1 MRVEYDHYS
10 KQCPSY
16 PTPPI
21 HQEDKE
27 TLLHRICTT
36 VQWMQDST
44 RKEEEGKQ
52 KEKAR
57 AEASEVRAVR

>member
-21 HQEDKE
+21 HPVDQED
-27 TLLHRICTT
+27 LMDRIRGSLEV
-36 VQWMQDST
+36 VQDKA
-44 RKEEEGKQ
+44 RREEEERR

-57 AEASEVRAVR
+57 IEAEQRAAR